1 MAALVA
7 NVVSF
12 IATTNKLLV
21 IDFFTNDATHS
32 FKNWKT
38 FYYQTNCFRPYE
50 FLPHLTQVVDFPQ
63 IQIRCRRPLCCFEK
77 KNFEPIVEN
86 DRNKF
91 WNANG
96 PVVGKNSQNIDAF
109 CTLVFRL
116 VQNENTEYICKIES
130 FLVFLFSK
138 LLFN

>member
-1 MAALVA
+1 MDRYLFFSPGQFGLA
-7 NVVSF
+7 N
-12 IATTNKLLV
+12 A
-21 IDFFTNDATHS
+21 
-32 FKNWKT
+32 
-38 FYYQTNCFRPYE
+38 
-50 FLPHLTQVVDFPQ
+50 
-63 IQIRCRRPLCCFEK
+63 
-77 KNFEPIVEN
+77 VEN
-86 DRNKF
+86 DRNRF